1 MNFELISTAFAQ
13 GTQPAQRGT
22 SDLLIMFLLIAA
34 VFYFFIIRPQQKKQK
49 DAQNMLNSLAK
60 GDKVITIGGIHGT
73 IVSIRKQG
81 EKESG
86 DDIVVL
92 RVSES
97 TKLDMLRSSI
107 ARVVSRENGATTEK
121 AEKAGKE

>member
-1 MNFELISTAFAQ
+1 MNFDLISTAFAQ
-13 GTQPAQRGT
+13 GSEPAQKAPAPMWP
-22 SDLLIMFLLIAA
+22 MFLLIFV
-34 VFYFFIIRPQQKKQK
+34 VFYFFLIRPQQKKQK
-49 DAQNMLNSLAK
+49 DTQNMLNSLAR
-60 GDKVITIGGIHGT
+60 GDRVITIGGIHGT
-73 IVSIRKQG
+73 IVSIKKQG
-81 EKESG
+81 EKETG

-107 ARVVSRENGATTEK
+107 ARVISREGEATKEK